1 MTIDSFKTPL
11 GTVMLGMRYDGDC
24 AIQHDGNVYHLQTED
39 FSMEVIVFNNIRD
52 WMENTMYPVES
63 SKGWIVR
70 IISKTENAAPLA
82 ITCELE
88 TDDPKVMSLPDSGAN
103 LDAIWIENKTHFLS
117 IGTEDGLVL
126 QRRAQN
132 DDYMPPRFADVLGNW
147 PPQYSF
153 TQYTKLGFI
162 TVLPPLLAGDKFYFH
177 YLAATNPRKKS
188 KEHPQSNDIS
198 TTIAVDFPKKRL
210 IARLRIKE

>member
-11 GTVMLGMRYDGDC
+11 GTVELGLRYDGDYD
-24 AIQHDGNVYHLQTED
+24 IQQEGSNYNVQTGH
-39 FSMEVIVFNNIRD
+39 FSVEVIAFDNIRQ
-52 WMENTMYPVES
+52 WMENTLYTVES

-70 IISKTENAAPLA
+70 IVSKTENAVPLA
-82 ITCELE
+82 ITCELK
-88 TDDPKVMSLPDSGAN
+88 TDDPKVTSLPDSGAN
-103 LDAIWIENKTHFLS
+103 LDSVWIENKTHFLS

-126 QRRAQN
+126 KRRAEKE
-132 DDYMPPRFADVLGNW
+132 DYMPSRFADVLGNW

-198 TTIAVDFPKKRL
+198 TTVAVDFPKKRL
-210 IARLRIKE
+210 VTRLRIKE